1 MTVHK
6 IRRQGKR
13 CALLAAVCFL
23 TAFRGSGA
31 ALAEAWPDR
40 TVTAIA
46 PFAAGS
52 AADVM
57 ARIALEQISKQVGRS
72 IVVENRVGAGG
83 TLGANVVAK
92 AAPDGYTILAHSSS
106 LAAAHSLYPALP
118 YDTLRDLTPVIPLGL
133 QPMVLVTAPAKGW
146 KTLGDLVAAAKAKS
160 GGLNFAS
167 AGVGSASHIAA
178 ERLRIRAG
186 FEAQHIPFKGAME
199 AFMEVMA
206 GRVDFSFFPLAPA
219 LPLIKE
225 GKLAALAVSTSKRT
239 AALAHVPTTI
249 EAGVA
254 NSAYDFWV
262 GLFLPSKTTR
272 DIIIKLHR
280 ETEQALQAQAVRE
293 RLEKL
298 GVEPMPMSHDQFNG
312 YFLIDVAAHEK
323 IVKAAGIPAPR

>member
-6 IRRQGKR
+6 ISRQGKR
-13 CALLAAVCFL
+13 CALLAVVCLL

-31 ALAEAWPDR
+31 AQAEAWPDR
-40 TVTAIA
+40 TVTAAIA

-57 ARIALEQISKQVGRS
+57 ARIALEQISKQVGRP

-118 YDTLRDLTPVIPLGL
+118 YDTLRDLAPVIPLGL

-160 GGLNFAS
+160 GALNFAS

-199 AFMEVMA
+199 AFTEVMA
-206 GRVDFSFFPLAPA
+206 GRVDFSFFPLAPLQRCRLSRKASSLHSRSAHRSEPLHWLMSRRQSRRA
-219 LPLIKE
+219 LPTRPMISGSDCSCLRRLRATLSSSFT
-225 GKLAALAVSTSKRT
+225 GKRNRPCK
-239 AALAHVPTTI
+239 
-249 EAGVA
+249 
-254 NSAYDFWV
+254 
-262 GLFLPSKTTR
+262 
-272 DIIIKLHR
+272 HR
-280 ETEQALQAQAVRE
+280 PCGSVWQ
-293 RLEKL
+293 
-298 GVEPMPMSHDQFNG
+298 S
-312 YFLIDVAAHEK
+312 
-323 IVKAAGIPAPR
+323 